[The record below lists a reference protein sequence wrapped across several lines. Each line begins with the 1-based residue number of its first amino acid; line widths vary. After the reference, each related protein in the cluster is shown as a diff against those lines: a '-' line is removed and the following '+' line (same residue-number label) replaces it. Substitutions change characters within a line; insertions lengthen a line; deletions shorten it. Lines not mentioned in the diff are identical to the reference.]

1 MTSIHSLSLQGGPM
15 SPEEVAEFEKSP
27 NLKEIIAV
35 RYLDE
40 AGKIAGMETP
50 DFWHFA
56 PMVQG
61 LVNRHLTNLSQRGE

>member
-1 MTSIHSLSLQGGPM
+1 M
-15 SPEEVAEFEKSP
+15 SPEEVAEFEKNP
-27 NLKEIIAV
+27 NLKQIIAV

-56 PMVQG
+56 PMMQR
-61 LVNRHLTNLSQRGE
+61 LVDRHMSGT